1 MTASAESQS
10 AWRPAR
16 FAVEIAPLVL
26 LFVLLLWD
34 VRLVLQPLLV
44 FPLLIFALWPLRRG
58 EAGRHAIAL
67 ATLIFFAWF
76 VLELWSVLLPFV
88 LAFAIAY
95 LLAPLVNE
103 LAERRVPRAAAALLV
118 LLPFIGIIILLIA
131 LLVPQIQSQLFE
143 MVGRLPE
150 LGRRVADWVLQLRA
164 RLLVSGSSIL
174 TDEQIA
180 WLQNLQASDLVA
192 LVSDRWDDIAR
203 SAWRAMMGFGRGVG
217 AGLGL
222 VLGILGYVVVAPVV
236 AFYLLLSWPAM
247 LRKTEEMLP
256 PHWRPDVLGFV
267 NEYDVALG
275 RFVRGQ
281 LIEATLVAVLTSV
294 ALWVL
299 GFPAAVLM
307 GVVAGLGNLIPNLGL
322 FLSIIP
328 GLFIA
333 LTAPDIGA
341 ALLKLIGVFAA
352 VQFIDSSIT
361 GPRIV
366 GGSVGLNPVWV
377 MLAVLVFGH
386 LFGIIGMFLAVPLA
400 VLVKMF
406 AARVW
411 ARYIESEMYAGN
423 AEQA

>member
-1 MTASAESQS
+1 MTAPSEPAPA

-16 FAVEIAPLVL
+16 FAVEIAPVVL
-26 LFVLLLWD
+26 LFVLLMWD

-44 FPLLIFALWPLRRG
+44 FPLLIFAIWPLRATV
-58 EAGRHAIAL
+58 AGRHALAL
-67 ATLIFFAWF
+67 ATLIFGVWF
-76 VLELWSVLLPFV
+76 VLELQSVLLPFL
-88 LAFAIAY
+88 LAFAVAY

-103 LAERRVPRAAAALLV
+103 LAARNVPRPLAALMV
-118 LLPFIGIIILLIA
+118 LLPFLGIIVLLIV
-131 LLVPQIQSQLFE
+131 LLVPQIQAQLFE
-143 MVGRLPE
+143 LVGRLPE
-150 LGRRVADWVLQLRA
+150 LGKRIADWVLALRS
-164 RLLVSGSSIL
+164 RLLVSGASIL
-174 TDEQIA
+174 TDEQLA
-180 WLQNLQASDLVA
+180 TLQNLQASDLVA

-203 SAWRAMMGFGRGVG
+203 QGWRAMLGIGRGVG

-222 VLGILGYVVVAPVV
+222 LLAILGYLVVAPVV
-236 AFYLLLSWPAM
+236 AFYLLVYWPGM
-247 LRKTEEMLP
+247 LRKAEEMLP
-256 PHWRPDVLGFV
+256 PHWRPGVIGFV

-281 LIEATLVAVLTSV
+281 LIEATLVAVMTSL
-294 ALWVL
+294 ALWLL
-299 GFPAAVLM
+299 GFPGAVLM
-307 GVVAGLGNLIPNLGL
+307 GVIAGLGNLIPNLGL

-366 GGSVGLNPVWV
+366 GGSVGLNPIWT

-386 LFGIIGMFLAVPLA
+386 LFGILGMFLAVPMA

-406 AARVW
+406 VVRIW
-411 ARYIESEMYAGN
+411 DRYVESEMYAGDRL
-423 AEQA
+423 